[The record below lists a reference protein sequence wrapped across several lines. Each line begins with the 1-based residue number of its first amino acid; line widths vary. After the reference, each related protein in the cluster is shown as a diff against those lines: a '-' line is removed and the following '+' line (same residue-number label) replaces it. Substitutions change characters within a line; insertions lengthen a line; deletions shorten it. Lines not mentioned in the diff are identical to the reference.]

1 MGPTFWLDRMI
12 VYGKSAEYAEISSSS
27 IPPSRG
33 KGKRSTLNLHEPPY
47 NPILVLIKCS
57 RMDHFRN
64 ACLLLR
70 RQANCSEPER

>member
-1 MGPTFWLDRMI
+1 MGPTFRLDRMI

-33 KGKRSTLNLHEPPY
+33 KGKRSIFNLHEPPY

-57 RMDHFRN
+57 RMDHFSERLP
-64 ACLLLR
+64 ASLKTSKLLR
-70 RQANCSEPER
+70 T